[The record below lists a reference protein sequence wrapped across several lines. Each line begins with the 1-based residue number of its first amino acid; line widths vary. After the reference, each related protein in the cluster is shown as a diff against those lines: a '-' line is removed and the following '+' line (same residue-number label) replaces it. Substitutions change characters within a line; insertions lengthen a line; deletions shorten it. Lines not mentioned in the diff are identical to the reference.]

1 MIVMFPSH
9 YATGTWK
16 GTGRTIGIYNP
27 PTRNWSFDLNF
38 LNPSRLPPLTL
49 EVRTAIRGQWAIVA
63 PNSTGG

>member
-1 MIVMFPSH
+1 MIVMFPSQ

-16 GTGRTIGIYNP
+16 GTGSTIGIYNP

-38 LNPSRLPPLTL
+38 LNPSRLPPLTP
-49 EVRTAIRGQWAIVA
+49 EVRTVIRGRWAIVA